1 MDHLRTH
8 RWLSLSALLLGA
20 AACSTTPP
28 PPPQAEYGEP
38 AVVEGPLPYLGVHGL
53 GIDPRGRLLAGSV
66 VGQSLSLVDRESGAV
81 RPFVG
86 PPAGMADDVAF
97 GPDGE
102 VAWTAYL
109 VGELR
114 IRNAAGEIRTVASGL
129 PGLNSLAYTED
140 GRLFATQVFMGDALY
155 EIDRGG
161 EQPPRKIIEG
171 MGGLNGFEF
180 GPDGHLYGPLWFKG
194 EVVRV
199 NVESGE
205 MDTVADGFRIP
216 AAVNFDGQGRLY
228 VVDSATGELLRLR
241 PDSGEKVRVARLK
254 PSLDNLAID
263 KQAGL
268 LYVSNMADNSIQ
280 EVDLA
285 DGRVRD
291 LVRTRLAAPS
301 GLAMVGDQLH
311 IADTFAYRV
320 MDTGSG
326 DIREVGRM
334 WASHLEY
341 PLNAWADEH
350 VVVLTSWATGT
361 VQVFDRASGEM
372 THGFHDFQ
380 APHDAVQLA
389 DGSLLVAEL
398 ATGRL
403 LRVSGEQGEQREAV
417 VVALA
422 GPAGMA
428 FNADRSTLFVTTAG
442 GSVWAVNP
450 ADWSRLAAT
459 VAAAAWTR
467 RRVRDGLAMPEGIS
481 VSAAGKLLVM
491 EVGKQRLLEIDPVDG
506 ATRTLAE
513 DLPVGL
519 PALEG
524 LPPTGVFNDVVE
536 AANGDLFFT
545 ADRDAGL
552 YRLPRR

>member
-53 GIDPRGRLLAGSV
+53 GIDPQGRLLAGSV

-81 RPFVG
+81 SPFVG

-228 VVDSATGELLRLR
+228 VVDSATGELLRLQ
-241 PDSGEKVRVARLK
+241 PGTAEKVRVARLK

-301 GLAMVGDQLH
+301 GLAMVGDQMH

-450 ADWSRLAAT
+450 ADWSK
-459 VAAAAWTR
+459 

>member
-228 VVDSATGELLRLR
+228 VVDSATGELLRVTPGR
-241 PDSGEKVRVARLK
+241 SEKVRVAQLS

-263 KQAGL
+263 KKAGL
-268 LYVSNMADNSIQ
+268 IYVSNMADNSIQ

-361 VQVFDRASGEM
+361 VQVFDRASGGM

-450 ADWSRLAAT
+450 ADWS
-459 VAAAAWTR
+459 R

>member
-1 MDHLRTH
+1 MDHLRTY

-155 EIDRGG
+155 EIDRSG

-205 MDTVADGFRIP
+205 METVADGFRIP

-228 VVDSATGELLRLR
+228 VVDSATGELLRLQ
-241 PDSGEKVRVARLK
+241 PGTAEKVRVARLK

-450 ADWSRLAAT
+450 ADWSK
-459 VAAAAWTR
+459 

>member
-1 MDHLRTH
+1 MDHLRTY

-66 VGQSLSLVDRESGAV
+66 VGQSLSLIDRESGAV

-155 EIDRGG
+155 EIDRSG

-228 VVDSATGELLRLR
+228 VVDSATGELLRLQ
-241 PDSGEKVRVARLK
+241 PGTAEKVRVARLK

-301 GLAMVGDQLH
+301 GLAVVGDQLH

-361 VQVFDRASGEM
+361 VQVFDRASGET

-450 ADWSRLAAT
+450 ADWSK
-459 VAAAAWTR
+459 

-545 ADRDAGL
+545 ADRDPGL

>member
-1 MDHLRTH
+1 MDHLRTY

-86 PPAGMADDVAF
+86 PPAGVADDVAF

-155 EIDRGG
+155 EIDRSG

-199 NVESGE
+199 NVDSGE
-205 MDTVADGFRIP
+205 METVADGFRIP

-228 VVDSATGELLRLR
+228 VVDSATGELLRVTPGR
-241 PDSGEKVRVARLK
+241 AEKVRVARLK

-263 KQAGL
+263 KKAGL

-291 LVRTRLAAPS
+291 LVHTRLAAPS

-350 VVVLTSWATGT
+350 VVVLSSWATGT
-361 VQVFDRASGEM
+361 VQVFDRVSGEM

-422 GPAGMA
+422 GPAGLA
-428 FNADRSTLFVTTAG
+428 FNADRSRLFVTTAG

-450 ADWSRLAAT
+450 ADWSK
-459 VAAAAWTR
+459 

-481 VSAAGKLLVM
+481 VSAAGKLLVL
-491 EVGKQRLLEIDPVDG
+491 EAGKQRLLEIDPVDG
-506 ATRTLAE
+506 ATRTLAK

>member
-1 MDHLRTH
+1 MDHLRTY
-8 RWLSLSALLLGA
+8 RWLSLTALLLGA

-38 AVVEGPLPYLGVHGL
+38 ALVEGPLPYLGVHGL

-81 RPFVG
+81 SPFVG
-86 PPAGMADDVAF
+86 PPTGMADDVAF

-205 MDTVADGFRIP
+205 METVADGFRIP

-228 VVDSATGELLRLR
+228 VVDSATGELLRLQ
-241 PDSGEKVRVARLK
+241 PGTAEKVRVARLK

-311 IADTFAYRV
+311 MADTFAYRV

-326 DIREVGRM
+326 DIREEGRM

-450 ADWSRLAAT
+450 ADWSK
-459 VAAAAWTR
+459 

>member
-1 MDHLRTH
+1 MDHLRTY

-53 GIDPRGRLLAGSV
+53 GIDPQGRLLAGSV

-301 GLAMVGDQLH
+301 GLAMVGDQMH

-450 ADWSRLAAT
+450 ADWSK
-459 VAAAAWTR
+459 

>member
-1 MDHLRTH
+1 MDHLRTY

-20 AACSTTPP
+20 AACNTTPP

-155 EIDRGG
+155 EIDRSG

-205 MDTVADGFRIP
+205 METVADGFRIP

-228 VVDSATGELLRLR
+228 VVDSATGELLRLQ
-241 PDSGEKVRVARLK
+241 PGTAEKVRVARLK

-450 ADWSRLAAT
+450 ADWSK
-459 VAAAAWTR
+459 

>member
-1 MDHLRTH
+1 
-8 RWLSLSALLLGA
+8 
-20 AACSTTPP
+20 
-28 PPPQAEYGEP
+28 
-38 AVVEGPLPYLGVHGL
+38 
-53 GIDPRGRLLAGSV
+53 
-66 VGQSLSLVDRESGAV
+66 
-81 RPFVG
+81 
-86 PPAGMADDVAF
+86 
-97 GPDGE
+97 
-102 VAWTAYL
+102 
-109 VGELR
+109 
-114 IRNAAGEIRTVASGL
+114 
-129 PGLNSLAYTED
+129 
-140 GRLFATQVFMGDALY
+140 
-155 EIDRGG
+155 
-161 EQPPRKIIEG
+161 

-450 ADWSRLAAT
+450 ADWSR
-459 VAAAAWTR
+459 

>member
-1 MDHLRTH
+1 MNPLTQC
-8 RWLSLSALLLGA
+8 RWLSLSVLLLGA
-20 AACSTTPP
+20 AACSTAPP
-28 PPPQAEYGEP
+28 PPPQAEYGDP

-53 GIDPRGRLLAGSV
+53 GVGPRGRLLAGSV
-66 VGQSLSLVDRESGAV
+66 VGQSLSVVDRESGSMS
-81 RPFVG
+81 PLVG
-86 PPAGMADDVAF
+86 PPVGMADDVAF

-102 VAWTAYL
+102 IAWTAYL

-114 IRNAAGEIRTVASGL
+114 IRNAAGEIRTVARGL

-155 EIDRGG
+155 EIDRRG
-161 EQPPRKIIEG
+161 EQPPRKIIDN

-180 GPDGHLYGPLWFKG
+180 GPDGDLYGPLWFKG

-199 NVESGE
+199 NVDTGE
-205 MDTVADGFRIP
+205 MTTVADGFQIP

-228 VVDSATGELLRLR
+228 VVDSATGELLRVTPGR
-241 PDSGEKVRVARLK
+241 SEKVRVAQLS

-263 KQAGL
+263 KKAGII
-268 LYVSNMADNSIQ
+268 YVSNMADNSIQ

-326 DIREVGRM
+326 EIREVARM

-341 PLNAWADEH
+341 PLNAWADQH
-350 VVVLTSWATGT
+350 VVVLSSWATGT

-398 ATGRL
+398 GSGSL
-403 LRVSGEQGEQREAV
+403 VRVSGEQGEQRQAV

-428 FNADRSTLFVTTAG
+428 FNGDRSRLFVTTVG
-442 GSVWAVNP
+442 GAVWAVNP
-450 ADWSRLAAT
+450 ADWSK
-459 VAAAAWTR
+459 

-481 VSAAGKLLVM
+481 VSAAGKLLVV
-491 EVGKQRLLEIDPVDG
+491 EAGKRRLLEIDPVDG
-506 ATRTLAE
+506 ATRTLAGN
-513 DLPVGL
+513 LPVGL
-519 PALEG
+519 PALDG

>member
-1 MDHLRTH
+1 MDHLRTY

-155 EIDRGG
+155 EIDRSG

-228 VVDSATGELLRLR
+228 VVDSATGELLRVTPGR
-241 PDSGEKVRVARLK
+241 SEKVRVAQLS

-263 KQAGL
+263 KKAGL
-268 LYVSNMADNSIQ
+268 IYVSNMADNSIQ

-326 DIREVGRM
+326 DIREEGRM

-361 VQVFDRASGEM
+361 VQVFDRASGGM

-380 APHDAVQLA
+380 APHDAEQLA

-450 ADWSRLAAT
+450 ADWSK
-459 VAAAAWTR
+459 

>member
-1 MDHLRTH
+1 MDHLRTY
-8 RWLSLSALLLGA
+8 RWLSLTALLLGA

-28 PPPQAEYGEP
+28 PPPEAEYGEP
-38 AVVEGPLPYLGVHGL
+38 VVVEGPLPYLGVHGL

-228 VVDSATGELLRLR
+228 VVDSATGELLRVTPGR
-241 PDSGEKVRVARLK
+241 SEKVRVAQLS

-263 KQAGL
+263 KKAGL
-268 LYVSNMADNSIQ
+268 IYVSNMADNSIQ

-361 VQVFDRASGEM
+361 VQVFDRASGGM

-450 ADWSRLAAT
+450 ADWSK
-459 VAAAAWTR
+459 

>member
-361 VQVFDRASGEM
+361 VQVFDRASGGM

-450 ADWSRLAAT
+450 ADWSK
-459 VAAAAWTR
+459 

>member
-228 VVDSATGELLRLR
+228 VVDSATGELLRVTPGR
-241 PDSGEKVRVARLK
+241 SEKVRVAQLS

-263 KQAGL
+263 KKAGL
-268 LYVSNMADNSIQ
+268 IYVSNMADNSIQ

-326 DIREVGRM
+326 DIREEGRM

-361 VQVFDRASGEM
+361 VQVFDRASGGM

-450 ADWSRLAAT
+450 ADWSK
-459 VAAAAWTR
+459 

>member
-1 MDHLRTH
+1 MDHSRTG
-8 RWLSLSALLLGA
+8 RWLSLIALLLGA
-20 AACSTTPP
+20 AACGTTPP
-28 PPPQAEYGEP
+28 PPPEAEYDEP
-38 AVVEGPLPYLGVHGL
+38 AIVEGPLPYLGVHGL
-53 GIDPRGRLLAGSV
+53 GIDPQGRLLAGSV

-81 RPFVG
+81 SPFVG
-86 PPAGMADDVAF
+86 PPTGMADDVAF

-114 IRNAAGEIRTVASGL
+114 VRNAAGEIRTVASGL
-129 PGLNSLAYTED
+129 PGLNSLAYTDD

-155 EIDRGG
+155 EIDRRG
-161 EQPPRKIIEG
+161 ERPPRKIIEG

-194 EVVRV
+194 QVVRV
-199 NVESGE
+199 NVDSGE
-205 MDTVADGFRIP
+205 METVADGFRIP

-228 VVDSATGELLRLR
+228 VVDSATGELLRLQ
-241 PDSGEKVRVARLK
+241 PGTAEKVRVAKLK

-263 KQAGL
+263 KKAGL
-268 LYVSNMADNSIQ
+268 IYVSNMADNSIR
-280 EVDLA
+280 EVDPA

-301 GLAMVGDQLH
+301 GLAIVGDQLH

-320 MDTGSG
+320 MDAGSG

-350 VVVLTSWATGT
+350 VVILSSWATGT
-361 VQVFDRASGEM
+361 VQVLDRASGEM
-372 THGFHDFQ
+372 THAFHDFQ
-380 APHDAVQLA
+380 APHDSVQLA
-389 DGSLLVAEL
+389 DGSLLVAEF
-398 ATGRL
+398 GSGSL

-422 GPAGMA
+422 GPSGMA
-428 FNADRSTLFVTTAG
+428 FNSDRSRLFVTTAG

-450 ADWSRLAAT
+450 ADWSK
-459 VAAAAWTR
+459 

-481 VSAAGKLLVM
+481 VGATGKLLVM

-506 ATRTLAE
+506 ATRTLAK

-519 PALEG
+519 PALDG

>member
-1 MDHLRTH
+1 MDHLRTY

-155 EIDRGG
+155 EIDRSG

-228 VVDSATGELLRLR
+228 VVDSATGELLRLQ
-241 PDSGEKVRVARLK
+241 PGTAEKVRVARLK

-263 KQAGL
+263 KKAGL

-361 VQVFDRASGEM
+361 VQVYDRASGEM

-450 ADWSRLAAT
+450 ADWSK
-459 VAAAAWTR
+459 

-545 ADRDAGL
+545 ADRDPGL

>member
-1 MDHLRTH
+1 MDHLRTY
-8 RWLSLSALLLGA
+8 RWLSLTALLLGA

-53 GIDPRGRLLAGSV
+53 GIDPQGRLLAGSV

-155 EIDRGG
+155 EIDRSG

-205 MDTVADGFRIP
+205 METVADGFRIP

-228 VVDSATGELLRLR
+228 VVDSATGELLRLQ
-241 PDSGEKVRVARLK
+241 PGTAEKVRVARLK

-361 VQVFDRASGEM
+361 VQVFDRASGGM

-450 ADWSRLAAT
+450 ADWSK
-459 VAAAAWTR
+459 

>member
-1 MDHLRTH
+1 MDHLRTY

-228 VVDSATGELLRLR
+228 VVDSATGELLRLQ
-241 PDSGEKVRVARLK
+241 PGTAEKVRVARLK

-450 ADWSRLAAT
+450 ADWSK
-459 VAAAAWTR
+459 

-506 ATRTLAE
+506 ATRTLAK

>member
-53 GIDPRGRLLAGSV
+53 GIDPQGRLLAGSV

-81 RPFVG
+81 SPFVG
-86 PPAGMADDVAF
+86 PPTGMADDVAF

-155 EIDRGG
+155 EIDRSG

-205 MDTVADGFRIP
+205 METVADGFRIP

-228 VVDSATGELLRLR
+228 VVDSATGELLRLQ
-241 PDSGEKVRVARLK
+241 PGTAEKVRVARLK

-326 DIREVGRM
+326 DIREEGRM

-361 VQVFDRASGEM
+361 VQVFDRASGGM

-450 ADWSRLAAT
+450 ADWS
-459 VAAAAWTR
+459 R

>member
-380 APHDAVQLA
+380 APHDALQLA

-450 ADWSRLAAT
+450 ADWSK
-459 VAAAAWTR
+459 

>member
-1 MDHLRTH
+1 MDHLRTY
-8 RWLSLSALLLGA
+8 RWLSLTALLLGA

-28 PPPQAEYGEP
+28 PPPEAEYGEP
-38 AVVEGPLPYLGVHGL
+38 VVVEGPLPYLGVHGL
-53 GIDPRGRLLAGSV
+53 GIDPQGRLLAGSV

-81 RPFVG
+81 SPFVG

-228 VVDSATGELLRLR
+228 VVDSATGELLRLQ
-241 PDSGEKVRVARLK
+241 PGTAEKVRVARLK

-320 MDTGSG
+320 MDTVSG

-341 PLNAWADEH
+341 PLNAWADEQ
-350 VVVLTSWATGT
+350 VVVLSSWATGT

-398 ATGRL
+398 ASGSL

-450 ADWSRLAAT
+450 ADWSK
-459 VAAAAWTR
+459 

-506 ATRTLAE
+506 ATRTLAK

>member
-1 MDHLRTH
+1 MDHLRTY

-66 VGQSLSLVDRESGAV
+66 VGQSLSLIDRESGAV

-155 EIDRGG
+155 EIDRSG

-361 VQVFDRASGEM
+361 VQVYDRASGEM

-450 ADWSRLAAT
+450 ADWSK
-459 VAAAAWTR
+459 

-545 ADRDAGL
+545 ADRDPGL

>member
-155 EIDRGG
+155 EIDRSG

-205 MDTVADGFRIP
+205 METVADGFRIP

-450 ADWSRLAAT
+450 ADWSK
-459 VAAAAWTR
+459 

>member
-1 MDHLRTH
+1 MDHLRTY

-20 AACSTTPP
+20 AACNTTPP

-155 EIDRGG
+155 EIDRSG

-205 MDTVADGFRIP
+205 LDTVADGFQIP

-228 VVDSATGELLRLR
+228 VVDSATGELLRLQ

-263 KQAGL
+263 KKAGL

-291 LVRTRLAAPS
+291 LVRTRLAVPS
-301 GLAMVGDQLH
+301 GLAVVGDQLH

-450 ADWSRLAAT
+450 ADWSK
-459 VAAAAWTR
+459 

>member
-1 MDHLRTH
+1 MDHLRTY

-81 RPFVG
+81 SPFVG
-86 PPAGMADDVAF
+86 PPTGMADDVAF

-129 PGLNSLAYTED
+129 PGLNSLAYTDD

-155 EIDRGG
+155 EIDRSG

-228 VVDSATGELLRLR
+228 VVDSATGELLRVTPGR
-241 PDSGEKVRVARLK
+241 AEKVRVARLK

-263 KQAGL
+263 KKAGL

-380 APHDAVQLA
+380 APHDALQLA

-450 ADWSRLAAT
+450 ADWS
-459 VAAAAWTR
+459 R

>member
-1 MDHLRTH
+1 MDHLRTY

-155 EIDRGG
+155 EIDRSG

-228 VVDSATGELLRLR
+228 VVDSATGELLRLQ
-241 PDSGEKVRVARLK
+241 PGTAEKVRVARLK

-372 THGFHDFQ
+372 THGFHDIQ

-450 ADWSRLAAT
+450 ADWSK
-459 VAAAAWTR
+459 

>member
-53 GIDPRGRLLAGSV
+53 GIDPQGRLLAGSV

-81 RPFVG
+81 SPFVG

-450 ADWSRLAAT
+450 ADWSK
-459 VAAAAWTR
+459 

>member
-428 FNADRSTLFVTTAG
+428 FNGDRSTLFVTTAG

-450 ADWSRLAAT
+450 ADWSK
-459 VAAAAWTR
+459 

>member
-1 MDHLRTH
+1 MDHLRTY

-155 EIDRGG
+155 EIDRSG

-450 ADWSRLAAT
+450 ADWSR
-459 VAAAAWTR
+459 

-491 EVGKQRLLEIDPVDG
+491 EVGKQRLLEIDLVDG

>member
-380 APHDAVQLA
+380 APHDALQLA

-450 ADWSRLAAT
+450 ADWS
-459 VAAAAWTR
+459 R

>member
-1 MDHLRTH
+1 MDHLRTY
-8 RWLSLSALLLGA
+8 RWLSLTALLLGA

-155 EIDRGG
+155 EIDRSG

-361 VQVFDRASGEM
+361 VQVFDRASGGM

-450 ADWSRLAAT
+450 ADWS
-459 VAAAAWTR
+459 R

>member
-155 EIDRGG
+155 EIDRSG

-228 VVDSATGELLRLR
+228 VVDSATGELLRVTPGR
-241 PDSGEKVRVARLK
+241 SEKVRVAQLS

-263 KQAGL
+263 KKAGL
-268 LYVSNMADNSIQ
+268 IYVSNMADNSIQ

-372 THGFHDFQ
+372 THGFQDFQ

-450 ADWSRLAAT
+450 ADWSK
-459 VAAAAWTR
+459 

>member
-1 MDHLRTH
+1 MDHLRTY

-81 RPFVG
+81 SPFVG

-140 GRLFATQVFMGDALY
+140 GRLFATRVFMGDALY
-155 EIDRGG
+155 EIDRSG

-194 EVVRV
+194 EVVRI

-205 MDTVADGFRIP
+205 MDTVADGFQIP

-398 ATGRL
+398 ATGSL

-428 FNADRSTLFVTTAG
+428 FNGDRSSLFVTTAG

-450 ADWSRLAAT
+450 ADWSK
-459 VAAAAWTR
+459 

-519 PALEG
+519 PVLEG

>member
-1 MDHLRTH
+1 MDHLRTY

-361 VQVFDRASGEM
+361 VQVYDRASGEM

-450 ADWSRLAAT
+450 ADWSK
-459 VAAAAWTR
+459 

>member
-1 MDHLRTH
+1 MDHLRTY

-20 AACSTTPP
+20 AACNTTPP

-155 EIDRGG
+155 EIDRSG

-228 VVDSATGELLRLR
+228 VVDSATGELLRLQ
-241 PDSGEKVRVARLK
+241 PGTAEKVRVARLK

-361 VQVFDRASGEM
+361 MQVFDRASGEM

-450 ADWSRLAAT
+450 ADWSK
-459 VAAAAWTR
+459 

-491 EVGKQRLLEIDPVDG
+491 EVGKQRLLEVDPVDG

>member
-155 EIDRGG
+155 EIDRSG

-228 VVDSATGELLRLR
+228 VVDSATGELLRLQ
-241 PDSGEKVRVARLK
+241 PGTAEKVRVARLK

-450 ADWSRLAAT
+450 ADWSK
-459 VAAAAWTR
+459 

-519 PALEG
+519 PVLEG

>member
-1 MDHLRTH
+1 MNPLTQC
-8 RWLSLSALLLGA
+8 RWLSLSALVLGA
-20 AACSTTPP
+20 AACSTAPP
-28 PPPQAEYGEP
+28 PPPEAEYGQP
-38 AVVEGPLPYLGVHGL
+38 VVVEGPLPYLGVHGL
-53 GIDPRGRLLAGSV
+53 GVDPAGRLLAGSV
-66 VGQSLSLVDRESGAV
+66 VGQSLSLVDRESGSV
-81 RPFVG
+81 SPFVA
-86 PPAGMADDVAF
+86 PPVGMADDVAF

-102 VAWTAYL
+102 IAWTAYL

-129 PGLNSLAYTED
+129 PGLNSLAYTDD

-155 EIDRGG
+155 EIDRRG

-180 GPDGHLYGPLWFKG
+180 GPDGYLYGPLWFKG
-194 EVVRV
+194 KVVRV
-199 NVESGE
+199 NVDSGE
-205 MDTVADGFRIP
+205 METVADGFQIP

-228 VVDSATGELLRLR
+228 VVDSATGELLRVTPGR
-241 PDSGEKVRVARLK
+241 AEKVRVAQLN

-263 KQAGL
+263 KKAGL
-268 LYVSNMADNSIQ
+268 IYVSNMADNSIQ

-301 GLAMVGDQLH
+301 GLAMVGDELH

-326 DIREVGRM
+326 EIREVGRM

-341 PLNAWADEH
+341 PLNAWADQN

-398 ATGRL
+398 GSGSL
-403 LRVSGEQGEQREAV
+403 LRVSGEQGEQREPV

-422 GPAGMA
+422 GPSGMA
-428 FNADRSTLFVTTAG
+428 FNQDRSRLFVTTAG

-450 ADWSRLAAT
+450 ADWSK
-459 VAAAAWTR
+459 

-491 EVGKQRLLEIDPVDG
+491 EVGKQRLLEIDPLDG
-506 ATRTLAE
+506 ATRTLAKN
-513 DLPVGL
+513 LPVGL
-519 PALEG
+519 PVLDG

>member
-155 EIDRGG
+155 EIDRSG

-205 MDTVADGFRIP
+205 METVADGFRIP

-228 VVDSATGELLRLR
+228 VVDSATGELLRLQ
-241 PDSGEKVRVARLK
+241 PGTAEKVRVARLK

-398 ATGRL
+398 ATGSL

-428 FNADRSTLFVTTAG
+428 FNGDRSSLFVTTAG

-450 ADWSRLAAT
+450 ADWSK
-459 VAAAAWTR
+459 

-519 PALEG
+519 PVLEG

>member
-1 MDHLRTH
+1 MDHLRNH
-8 RWLSLSALLLGA
+8 RWLALSVLLLGA
-20 AACSTTPP
+20 AACSTAPP
-28 PPPQAEYGEP
+28 PPEAEYGEP

-155 EIDRGG
+155 EIDRSG

-205 MDTVADGFRIP
+205 LDTVADGFQIP

-228 VVDSATGELLRLR
+228 VVDSATGELLRLQ

-263 KQAGL
+263 KKAGL

-291 LVRTRLAAPS
+291 LVRTRLAVPS
-301 GLAMVGDQLH
+301 GLAVVGDQLH

-450 ADWSRLAAT
+450 ADWSK
-459 VAAAAWTR
+459 

-545 ADRDAGL
+545 ADRDPGL